1 MKPYYLFLPIPAL
14 LLTSCGN
21 APARRAAQPR
31 TPPVTVQVAA
41 VTTQDWPASYEATG
55 TVRARTT
62 STISSK
68 VMGYVQQVSVQVGDH
83 VREGQSLITLDARD
97 LDVSLRRAESG
108 RAEVQSAIPE
118 LENATAAA
126 AANLDLAQTTFKR
139 MEELAAKKS
148 ISNQELDEASAR
160 LKAAQA
166 NHEMMR
172 SRRAQVSSK
181 IATVEQEV
189 RAAGIMREYA
199 KLAAPFSGVVI
210 TRTVEPGNLATP
222 GVPLLTIEQDGL
234 YRLEASVDESKLTS
248 VRVGQAVEAV
258 IEAASQDAHRKLNAR
273 VSEIVPSVDSASR
286 SYIVKLDLPAT
297 PQLRTGMF
305 GRAIFPLG
313 VQKVV
318 AVPLAALM
326 ERGQL
331 QSVFVV
337 EDGVA
342 HTRLVTTGRRT
353 GNAVEV
359 LSGLNAGDKVVLPLP
374 PGLEDGARVEVRQ

>member
-337 EDGVA
+337 EDGAA